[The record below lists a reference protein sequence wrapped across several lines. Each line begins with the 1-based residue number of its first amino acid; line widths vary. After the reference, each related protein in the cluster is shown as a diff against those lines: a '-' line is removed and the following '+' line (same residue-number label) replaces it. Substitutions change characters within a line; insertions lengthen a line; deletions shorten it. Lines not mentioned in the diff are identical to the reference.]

1 MRITTRK
8 IIKSGELIT
17 ASPKLNFDFFRKY
30 ARIELGS
37 SDLTV
42 QLQHFHRNKNG
53 SLHLDSGQFLRSL
66 MTQKTDIPRQED
78 PSFRPILRSIALEI
92 IIYIPLAAIYTL
104 VVLALAKDTLLQI
117 YYEMPTLYAIVT
129 LLAILAQGVLLEAFT
144 SWILRKVGLRA

>member
-1 MRITTRK
+1 
-8 IIKSGELIT
+8 
-17 ASPKLNFDFFRKY
+17 
-30 ARIELGS
+30 
-37 SDLTV
+37 
-42 QLQHFHRNKNG
+42 
-53 SLHLDSGQFLRSL
+53 

-104 VVLALAKDTLLQI
+104 VVLALAKDTLLRI